1 MTFSPFDSPIYHVL
15 YGDAEVR
22 ALFTDSAEVRAIL
35 LVEGTLAKVQ
45 GELGVIPLE
54 SALYIHRAS
63 MEVQVDPAGLAAG
76 MAEVGNPVSALV
88 VAFAKAMEAPEH
100 SKYIHWGVDAQDVI
114 DTALVLRLRQYIR
127 IIRTRLEGLNISENN
142 QDTLPLT
149 LHLDRL
155 DEIQKKLLV
164 VRFNEGSGADE
175 LGGENHK
182 IESALAD
189 ALKLS
194 TPSMESYTLRVEV
207 AEFVSIISKITK
219 ALDIL
224 GQTASETV
232 QSTVLSTMAR
242 HTRNQTELMHQAL
255 DYQSSKLDLNLALE
269 KLVLGQVCIAGGV
282 ATKHAQILVDQ
293 SNTA

>member
-1 MTFSPFDSPIYHVL
+1 MTFSPFDSPIYSTL
-15 YGDAEVR
+15 YGDPEVR
-22 ALFTDSAEVRAIL
+22 ALFTDSAEVRAML

-63 MEVQVDPAGLAAG
+63 MEVQIDPTGLAEG
-76 MAEVGNPVSALV
+76 MAEVGNPVFALV
-88 VAFAKAMEAPEH
+88 AAFAKAMEAPEH
-100 SKYIHWGVDAQDVI
+100 SKYIHWGANAQDVI
-114 DTALVLRLRQYIR
+114 DTALVLRLRQYIG
-127 IIRTRLEGLNISENN
+127 IIRTRLEGLNISGNN
-142 QDTLPLT
+142 KDTLPLT
-149 LHLDRL
+149 LYLDRL

-175 LGGENHK
+175 LAGKNHK

-194 TPSMESYTLRVEV
+194 TPSMESDTLRVEV
-207 AEFVSIISKITK
+207 AEFVSIFSKITK
-219 ALDIL
+219 ALDIF

-242 HTRNQTELMHQAL
+242 YTGNQTDLMHRTLEDQC
-255 DYQSSKLDLNLALE
+255 SKLDLNLALE

-293 SNTA
+293 SNNA